1 MIKKILTKNNLIYI
15 LDIGAGGRYLA
26 PILNFDGASK
36 IFMVDPNDNLDVS
49 YNNLLKIMIN
59 KKNIT
64 PIKEGI
70 YKKNAIINYYKA
82 SISTGSSFINYDKK
96 LIKEKKVYSYKYLK
110 KNIKYLKL
118 IF

>member
-1 MIKKILTKNNLIYI
+1 
-15 LDIGAGGRYLA
+15 
-26 PILNFDGASK
+26 
-36 IFMVDPNDNLDVS
+36 MVDPNDNLDVS

-82 SISTGSSFINYDKK
+82 SISTGLAL
-96 LIKEKKVYSYKYLK
+96 LIMI
-110 KNIKYLKL
+110 KN
-118 IF
+118 

>member
-1 MIKKILTKNNLIYI
+1 
-15 LDIGAGGRYLA
+15 
-26 PILNFDGASK
+26 
-36 IFMVDPNDNLDVS
+36 
-49 YNNLLKIMIN
+49 MIN

-96 LIKEKKVYSYKYLK
+96 LIKEKKKKY
-110 KNIKYLKL
+110 IH
-118 IF
+118 ISS

>member
-1 MIKKILTKNNLIYI
+1 
-15 LDIGAGGRYLA
+15 
-26 PILNFDGASK
+26 
-36 IFMVDPNDNLDVS
+36 MVDPNDNLDVS

-96 LIKEKKVYSYKYLK
+96 LIKEKKS
-110 KNIKYLKL
+110 
-118 IF
+118 IFI